1 MTFHFSK
8 LQNCP
13 TNHCLC
19 LWTYSRHSK
28 HEESRYQ
35 DSVPEERVR
44 HSGAPEKVSVSRS
57 MEKAIQ
63 KDDSRVLS
71 TERRP
76 NSDAQTSPLQMTEKS
91 PSSTSIDR
99 RRVNRADVR
108 QSLDVEESGPSSVSK
123 DAKDY
128 SGVEGKASGQF
139 PMETLLGDDLPQA
152 DGDNFSV
159 SSPYAKSIHLPG
171 NSKSLPPPPFRT
183 GVDSSAVS
191 GPLEEDRSKSNNR
204 YKRAG
209 DTNMGRMQVNSW
221 KGVPNWPSPVANGF
235 IPFQH
240 GPHPVGF
247 HPMMQQFPAP
257 PMFGVRPSMELNH
270 AGVPYHIADADR
282 FPSHGRPFG
291 WRNPVDDSCPPS
303 LHGWD
308 PSNGIYG
315 DESHMYGRLD
325 WDHNRNL
332 ASGRGWE
339 TSGDMWKGQNDG
351 VSMELPSAPHKDD
364 NSMRTPADE
373 AWAGRSGQQQFGY
386 EQNQP
391 DLQVANIETIQLNTI
406 KEKER
411 SKAPETIPEKKPN
424 NPETSKDNHHLWH
437 VYLSKLDVSADLTYP
452 ELYNQCTSLMDKEQ
466 SKAVD
471 EDASK
476 VLYAEV

>member
-1 MTFHFSK
+1 MA
-8 LQNCP
+8 
-13 TNHCLC
+13 
-19 LWTYSRHSK
+19 
-28 HEESRYQ
+28 
-35 DSVPEERVR
+35 PEERVW
-44 HSGAPEKVSVSRS
+44 HSGAPEKACVSRS
-57 MEKAIQ
+57 MEKAIP
-63 KDDSRVLS
+63 KDGSRVLS
-71 TERRP
+71 AERRP
-76 NSDAQTSPLQMTEKS
+76 NSDAQTSPLQMKEKS
-91 PSSTSIDR
+91 SSSTSIDR

-108 QSLDVEESGPSSVSK
+108 QSLDVEESGPSCGSK

-159 SSPYAKSIHLPG
+159 SSPYTKPVHLPG
-171 NSKSLPPPPFRT
+171 SSKGFAPPPFRN
-183 GVDSSAVS
+183 GVESSAVS
-191 GPLEEDRSKSNNR
+191 SFLEEDRSRSSNR
-204 YKRAG
+204 YKRVG

-247 HPMMQQFPAP
+247 HRMMQQFPAP

-270 AGVPYHIADADR
+270 AGVPYHIPDADR

-291 WRNPVDDSCPPS
+291 WRNPVDDSCPPP

-325 WDHNRNL
+325 WDHNRNP

-339 TSGDMWKGQNDG
+339 TSVDMWKGQNDG

-364 NSMRTPADE
+364 NSLHTQTEE
-373 AWAGRSGQQQFGY
+373 AWAGRSVQQQFGY

-391 DLQVANIETIQLNTI
+391 DLQVANIETIQSKTI
-406 KEKER
+406 EER
-411 SKAPETIPEKKPN
+411 EVTKVPEPIPEKKPS
-424 NPETSKDNHHLWH
+424 NPETSEDNHHLWH

-452 ELYNQCTSLMDKEQ
+452 DLYNQCTSLMGKEQ
-466 SKAVD
+466 SKNVD